1 MLQKVN
7 YSMKNIL
14 KLIIFHVVIGIF
26 MFICY
31 YIEYSIINMV
41 YKYASGL
48 LNIAYSRTTSIILFV
63 IFLRVVETYDKS

>member
-7 YSMKNIL
+7 CLMKNIL
-14 KLIIFHVVIGIF
+14 KLIIFHVAIWIF
-26 MFICY
+26 MYVGY

-63 IFLRVVETYDKS
+63 IFLRIVETYDKS

>member
-7 YSMKNIL
+7 YLMKNIL

-26 MFICY
+26 MFTCY

-48 LNIAYSRTTSIILFV
+48 LNLAYSRTTSIILFV

>member
-14 KLIIFHVVIGIF
+14 RLIIFHVVIGIF
-26 MFICY
+26 MFTCY

-48 LNIAYSRTTSIILFV
+48 LNLAYSRTTSIILFV

>member
-26 MFICY
+26 MFTCY

-48 LNIAYSRTTSIILFV
+48 LNLAYSRTTSIILFV

>member
-48 LNIAYSRTTSIILFV
+48 LNLAYSRTTSIILFV